1 LREVDH
7 SAFMRRLTA
16 SARLPRSL
24 ILRYHE
30 GLSMEDVATGL
41 KVKLS
46 AAKMRVHRGLAKLRD
61 ILEKKQDGKKNS
73 KIQPVPERPGYSLGG
88 GAREAHGAS
97 SCGPDEVW
105 TGSRP

>member
-1 LREVDH
+1 MARGLDSRH
-7 SAFMRRLTA
+7 SRKEDLCAKSTTRAFMRRLTA

-46 AAKMRVHRGLAKLRD
+46 AAKMRVHRGLAKFARHSR
-61 ILEKKQDGKKNS
+61 EENKM
-73 KIQPVPERPGYSLGG
+73 ERRTLKYSRFLN
-88 GAREAHGAS
+88 A
-97 SCGPDEVW
+97 PD
-105 TGSRP
+105 TL